1 MIEQEKE
8 FLELLDE
15 AIESDTMDVTA
26 MKKILKQTKRRMKR
40 FDTIVKNADKQLL
53 KQVHEQEKE
62 FELRMHNERMLAKQ
76 AKNAALGEMMDAV
89 AHQWKQPLNA
99 ITMLTDILIM
109 EYEEGIVD
117 EAYLEEYR
125 KTMWSQV
132 DHLLT
137 TLNEFRSFFR
147 PDKETELFNLME
159 TINAVLLLV
168 KDELLKYTIRVT
180 VTCSEDIQINVIKNE
195 FKHILLNMISNAKDA
210 FVENEISPR
219 EIKINVSKD
228 EHVVTIEVSD
238 NAGGIPLKVL
248 PDIFK
253 ANVTSKEEGKGT
265 GIGLYMSKQIA
276 DKMSADLS
284 AENKSK
290 GALFTLRIPYSSD
303 RQDKELL

>member
-117 EAYLEEYR
+117 EAYLE
-125 KTMWSQV
+125 
-132 DHLLT
+132 D
-137 TLNEFRSFFR
+137 
-147 PDKETELFNLME
+147 
-159 TINAVLLLV
+159 
-168 KDELLKYTIRVT
+168 
-180 VTCSEDIQINVIKNE
+180 SEVHRLCPHN
-195 FKHILLNMISNAKDA
+195 
-210 FVENEISPR
+210 
-219 EIKINVSKD
+219 
-228 EHVVTIEVSD
+228 
-238 NAGGIPLKVL
+238 
-248 PDIFK
+248 
-253 ANVTSKEEGKGT
+253 
-265 GIGLYMSKQIA
+265 GIG
-276 DKMSADLS
+276 
-284 AENKSK
+284 
-290 GALFTLRIPYSSD
+290 
-303 RQDKELL
+303 